1 MRMRQSITQIERAFA
16 EEAALERE
24 RRERLR
30 RTVVH
35 RERLRTH
42 QRAQQAGSLRFFML
56 ALAMIATAVLVTLAM
71 FKTLSIIL
79 G

>member
-16 EEAALERE
+16 EEAELERE

-30 RTVVH
+30 RTVVQ

-42 QRAQQAGSLRFFML
+42 QRAQQAGSLRFFVL
-56 ALAMIATAVLVTLAM
+56 TLSMIATAVIVTVVML
-71 FKTLSIIL
+71 KTLSMIL